1 MNILEFIRANI
12 LHVLPILIAGAF
24 GTAIILE
31 RLKALYQTYPLA
43 NVEEFFSTVTTF
55 VMAGKIRE
63 ATELCDRYPTKPIA
77 KVVKTAL
84 LRAHLPE
91 TVIEDGLHVV
101 TNESAQVILKRTGF
115 LATIANVATLL
126 GLLGTIAGLIHSFEA
141 VGHADAQ
148 QKAALLSAGIAT
160 AMNATM
166 MGLGVAIPCMIAFSF
181 LISRSNRMVS
191 EIQTSAVR
199 IIDILKQ
206 RYYASEHFD
215 EVLKHTQSNA
225 ELSNGHSPHPATQ
238 TTNGADQTKASTTST
253 RRAS

>member
-1 MNILEFIRANI
+1 MNILEFIKANI
-12 LHVLPILIAGAF
+12 LHVLPILIVGAV

-31 RLKALYQTYPLA
+31 RVKALFQTYPLG

-77 KVVKTAL
+77 KIVKTAL

-101 TNESAQVILKRTGF
+101 TSEASQAILKRTGF

-191 EIQTSAVR
+191 ELQTSAVR

-206 RYYASEHFD
+206 RFYASEHFD
-215 EVLKHTQSNA
+215 EVLKHTQNNA
-225 ELSNGHSPHPATQ
+225 EISNGHSKEASAPA
-238 TTNGADQTKASTTST
+238 S